1 MERFLIVNADDFG
14 WTEGV
19 NEGIIDAHRQGIVT
33 SATLLAGG
41 RATQDAA
48 RLAIATPSLGIGVHL
63 AYQLGA
69 VLVDPRRLPKIFR
82 TDGSP
87 RFNTLGL
94 WLRVTIDK
102 QARRQLQEHFRSQI
116 EKVLDMGVQLTH
128 LDTHKHLHYW
138 PAVNHIVCEL
148 ADEFSIRAV
157 RFLAASSRERP
168 MAGSCSVR
176 LQLAGLGW
184 TAFINSKHI
193 NSFGLISPQRFLGIP
208 MTGSWTKQVMLDT
221 LDALPVGWSELMVHP
236 GSARG
241 LENEPTRLVESRRQE
256 WDILID
262 PEVKEKCQS
271 NKINLVSY
279 RQLIENARRP
289 LRPVK
294 TP

>member
-1 MERFLIVNADDFG
+1 MDHFLIVNADDFG

-19 NEGIIDAHRQGIVT
+19 NEGIIDAHRRGIVT

-48 RLAIATPSLGIGVHL
+48 QLAIATPTLGVGVHL

-69 VLVDPRRLPKIFR
+69 VLVDPRRLSKIFR
-82 TDGSP
+82 TDGTP
-87 RFNTLGL
+87 RLNTLRL

-102 QARRQLQEHFRSQI
+102 QARRQLKEHFRSQI
-116 EKVLDMGVQLTH
+116 ENVLDLGIQPTH
-128 LDTHKHLHYW
+128 LDTHKHIHYW

-148 ADEFSIRAV
+148 ADEFSIHAV
-157 RFLAASSRERP
+157 RLLAAPSRERP
-168 MAGSCSVR
+168 MAGSYSVR

-221 LDALPVGWSELMVHP
+221 LDALPGGWSELMVHP
-236 GSARG
+236 GSERG

-262 PEVKEKCQS
+262 PEVKERCQS
-271 NKINLVSY
+271 NKINLASY
-279 RQLIENARRP
+279 RQLVESVRRP
-289 LRPVK
+289 QRLEP
-294 TP
+294 P